1 MNGKS
6 RAIKGKGAGTQKKQ
20 RADTGQRGEEH
31 SDRGGKIADIKKSG
45 RKKGINDSL

>member
-20 RADTGQRGEEH
+20 RADTGQRG
-31 SDRGGKIADIKKSG
+31 GKIADIKKSG